1 MELRLDAADYALLDG
16 LLADALRQTNA
27 RLSGHQMDG
36 REAEALAERAAR
48 IREMQS
54 RMTRSL
60 RRQRGK
66 GRP

>member
-16 LLADALRQTNA
+16 LLADALRQANA
-27 RLSGHQMDG
+27 LLSGSRIDG
-36 REAEALAERAAR
+36 REVEALAERAAR
-48 IREMQS
+48 IREMQA

-66 GRP
+66 GGP